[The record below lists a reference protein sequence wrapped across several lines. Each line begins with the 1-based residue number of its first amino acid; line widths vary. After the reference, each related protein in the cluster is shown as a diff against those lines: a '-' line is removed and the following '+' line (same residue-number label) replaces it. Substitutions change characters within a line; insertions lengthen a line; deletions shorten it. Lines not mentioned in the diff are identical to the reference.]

1 MPHHA
6 VKPMNPISVPAVR
19 VLLTM
24 AAVAMLGGCA
34 TKGDVRDLRTEIRVM
49 AVRQDSLIAELRRQ
63 TMSTQDTLR
72 EASDQLFNFRGD
84 ISRRLQAISQSLSTM
99 ESIVGENQ
107 RGIVG
112 IRDQLANMRRMPG
125 GQPAGGA
132 GPTGEDPMMGPGDAP
147 GQRSDSGPVE
157 TYNAAVGQFNRG
169 SLTTARL
176 AFEQFLQAYPNHRL
190 APDAHYY
197 LADLMVQE
205 DRLEDALDAFREI
218 PELFPSAEKVP
229 EALYR
234 IALLQIE
241 LDRTGEAENT
251 LERIVNSYPDA
262 GVALLAREKLN
273 EIR

>member
-1 MPHHA
+1 M
-6 VKPMNPISVPAVR
+6 VPTLRIPAAR
-19 VLLTM
+19 VLVTV
-24 AAVAMLGGCA
+24 AAVSVLGGCA
-34 TKGDVRDLRTEIRVM
+34 TKGDLRNLQTEIRTL
-49 AVRQDSLIAELRRQ
+49 AERQDSLIAELRRE
-63 TMSTQDTLR
+63 TLSTQDTLR
-72 EASDQLFNFRGD
+72 ETTDQLFSFRGD
-84 ISRRLQAISQSLSTM
+84 ISRQLREIARSLTTLEAM
-99 ESIVGENQ
+99 VGENQ

-112 IRDQLANMRRMPG
+112 VRDQLANVRRAPG
-125 GQPAGGA
+125 GAGAAPSGEDPAMGSREDAGGGAPSAGGA
-132 GPTGEDPMMGPGDAP
+132 E
-147 GQRSDSGPVE
+147 E

-169 SLTTARL
+169 SLTTSRL

-205 DRLEDALDAFREI
+205 DRLEDALDAFQEI
-218 PELFPSAEKVP
+218 PELFPTAEKVP

-241 LDRTGEAENT
+241 LEREDDAEAT

-262 GVALLAREKLN
+262 GVALLAQEKLD